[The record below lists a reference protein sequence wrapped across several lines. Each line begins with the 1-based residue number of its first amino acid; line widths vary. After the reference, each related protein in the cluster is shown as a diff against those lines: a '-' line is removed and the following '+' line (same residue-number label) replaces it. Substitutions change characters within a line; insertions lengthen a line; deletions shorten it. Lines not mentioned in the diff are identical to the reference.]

1 MSNKFDNAKQSSYK
15 QNILFYDELAS
26 DYNSILGQEQS
37 NKIIR
42 QKVAEKFCS
51 VIKAG
56 SVLDFGGGTGL
67 DLKWLT
73 EKGYKIFF
81 CEPSGEMRRQAINY
95 NNNTLHNQD
104 IVFLDDA
111 KTNFKIWS
119 ETLPFSNKVDAILMN
134 FAVINNIAEIEL
146 LFKNLSLVL
155 NTGCHLIALILDNS
169 FKKLLRTHLFS
180 NLISVISQKPVTFYV
195 QHNEYKQIVYIHTT
209 RQIKKASD
217 TYFNFQ
223 SIELLSEF
231 GFALIHLTKK

>member
-1 MSNKFDNAKQSSYK
+1 
-15 QNILFYDELAS
+15 
-26 DYNSILGQEQS
+26 
-37 NKIIR
+37 
-42 QKVAEKFCS
+42 
-51 VIKAG
+51 
-56 SVLDFGGGTGL
+56 
-67 DLKWLT
+67 
-73 EKGYKIFF
+73 
-81 CEPSGEMRRQAINY
+81 MRRQAINY

-146 LFKNLSLVL
+146 LFKNLSLVF

-180 NLISVISQKPVTFYV
+180 NLISVISQKPVTVYA

-209 RQIKKASD
+209 RQIKKKLLILI
-217 TYFNFQ
+217 
-223 SIELLSEF
+223 SIL
-231 GFALIHLTKK
+231 ATI